1 MHNDTGDAVASAAV
15 PLPTAEQVKGRRKAK
30 RNINEQHQ
38 ESLTTLER
46 LATWITNHIGTM
58 GFFIIILCWTVLWLG
73 WNLLAP
79 ARLRFDPGTGFVFW
93 LFISNMIQILLMPLI
108 MVGQN
113 LQGRHSEMRAEQE
126 FNTTQQT
133 EHEVEIVLRYLEA
146 GHEALKEMDKR
157 LEALEKRLASPGS

>member
-1 MHNDTGDAVASAAV
+1 MDKDMAEAVTAAVA
-15 PLPTAEQVKGRRKAK
+15 PLPTAEQVKDHRKPK
-30 RNINEQHQ
+30 RNINEVHQ
-38 ESLTTLER
+38 ESLSGLER

-58 GFFIIILCWTVLWLG
+58 GFFLIILCWTIFWLG

-79 ARLRFDPGTGFVFW
+79 ARLKFDPPIGFVFW

-113 LQGRHSEMRAEQE
+113 LQARHSELRAEKE
-126 FNTTQQT
+126 FDTTQQT

-146 GHEALKEMDKR
+146 GHRALKEMDER
-157 LEALEKRLASPGS
+157 LQALEKRLALPRS